1 MELKQKVAIV
11 TGVSKG
17 IGLSVARKFLEKGL
31 RVAGWSRTAPDLEHP
46 NFKFHQVD
54 LRSFESIENA
64 FGTTLQDFG
73 NISVLI
79 NNAGIGYS
87 GKMDQMPVS
96 QWMEMFD
103 LNVHALYYCSRL
115 VIPEMKKLKE
125 GHIINIASVAALEGK
140 EDWVGYCGSKYAVRG
155 ISQSLY
161 KEVRN
166 FGIKVTC
173 VYPGAVNTNFFD
185 RIDNMN
191 AHPNMMNPDDLAIT
205 LLDLLQ
211 TSGNCHPVELEI
223 RPLLPRN

>member
-1 MELKQKVAIV
+1 MELKNKVAVV

-31 RVAGWSRTAPDLEHP
+31 KVAGWSRTAPDITHP
-46 NFKFHQVD
+46 DFKFYQVD
-54 LRSFESIENA
+54 LRSFESIEKA
-64 FGTTLQDFG
+64 FAATLQDFETV
-73 NISVLI
+73 SVLI
-79 NNAGIGYS
+79 NNAGVGYA
-87 GKMDQMPVS
+87 GKMDEMPVS

-115 VIPEMKKLKE
+115 VIPGMKNLKE
-125 GHIINIASVAALEGK
+125 GHIINIASVEALEGK

-166 FGIKVTC
+166 YGIKVTC
-173 VYPGAVNTNFFD
+173 IFPGSVNTHFFD
-185 RIDNMN
+185 HNDLMK
-191 AHPNMMNPDDLAIT
+191 AHPNMMNPDDLALT
-205 LLDLLQ
+205 LVDLLQ

>member
-1 MELKQKVAIV
+1 MELKDKVAVV

-17 IGLSVARKFLEKGL
+17 IGLSVDRKFLDKGL
-31 RVAGWSRTAPDLEHP
+31 KVAGWSRTAPDLIHAD
-46 NFKFHQVD
+46 FKFYPVD
-54 LRSFESIENA
+54 LRSFESIEDA
-64 FGTTLQDFG
+64 FRTTLQDFG
-73 NISVLI
+73 SISVLI
-79 NNAGIGYS
+79 NNAGIGYT
-87 GKMDQMPVS
+87 GKMEEMPVS

-103 LNVHALYYCSRL
+103 LNVHALYYCSKL
-115 VIPEMKKLKE
+115 AIPLMKKLKE

-173 VYPGAVNTNFFD
+173 VYPGAVNTHFFD
-185 RIDNMN
+185 HNEVIK
-191 AHPNMMNPDDLAIT
+191 AHPNMMNPDDVALT
-205 LLDLLQ
+205 LVDLLN

-223 RPLLPRN
+223 RPLLPRS